1 MKSIILLHLITTVLA
16 DKRNSVSY
24 SYEPTT
30 NSKAKMTYYTDIDQF
45 GAIYIYFHMDIKNF
59 YKKPKGQFDT

>member
-1 MKSIILLHLITTVLA
+1 MKSIILLPLITTVFA

-30 NSKAKMTYYTDIDQF
+30 SSKAKMTYYTDID
-45 GAIYIYFHMDIKNF
+45 
-59 YKKPKGQFDT
+59 